1 MAAIERLQVTGPALI
16 SLWKMCS
23 FVNPVNAE
31 FKDTQDLKGIQHN
44 NSSEVRWSGSYS
56 LDACTWFIESL
67 SVRMRCDQHSFHL
80 SWWKTGK
87 KTALQ
92 THLQQAKKVKS
103 QEHFFQSGLHSKKIS
118 LSLDGW
124 SQELYQ
130 GTIRNSSL
138 DVRLKGLPFTF
149 PCAEIR

>member
-1 MAAIERLQVTGPALI
+1 MMENREENGFAN
-16 SLWKMCS
+16 S
-23 FVNPVNAE
+23 FKA
-31 FKDTQDLKGIQHN
+31 
-44 NSSEVRWSGSYS
+44 S
-56 LDACTWFIESL
+56 
-67 SVRMRCDQHSFHL
+67 
-80 SWWKTGK
+80 
-87 KTALQ
+87 
-92 THLQQAKKVKS
+92 KKVKS